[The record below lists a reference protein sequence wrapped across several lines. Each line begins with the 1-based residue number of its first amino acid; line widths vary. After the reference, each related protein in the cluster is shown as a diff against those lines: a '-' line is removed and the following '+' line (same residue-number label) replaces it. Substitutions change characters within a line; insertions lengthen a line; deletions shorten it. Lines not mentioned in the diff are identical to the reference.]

1 MSDHNILDDDLLTEN
16 TPPEILPPLAGFWTR
31 VGASLVDFLVMLP
44 ITGLGVYNLLSI
56 KSLPLAV
63 ICMFV
68 QPVYKIFMEGQYG
81 ATLGKMATHIKVL
94 GTDYAPID
102 MNQAV
107 KRYSIYGINFLLSAV
122 TTILLFSSYGFEE
135 VTNFLT
141 LGPQQAQAAGTMLN
155 LLSQLSGLLVLVSVI
170 FVAFDIR
177 KQALHDKIAGTLV
190 VTK

>member
-1 MSDHNILDDDLLTEN
+1 
-16 TPPEILPPLAGFWTR
+16 
-31 VGASLVDFLVMLP
+31 
-44 ITGLGVYNLLSI
+44 
-56 KSLPLAV
+56 
-63 ICMFV
+63 
-68 QPVYKIFMEGQYG
+68 MEGQYG